1 MGWLPE
7 IASFIRDSPKR
18 RPFSD
23 AAKNKS
29 ARLGILAFETAKTM
43 SRLLSLY
50 KSLSDDEI
58 SRLKND
64 IVKSQGVAFLTS
76 SDEEFLLSL
85 ACAERL
91 EDLDRVA
98 AVVSRLGKK
107 CNESWLNR
115 FDLVFTDFK
124 LGIVDYGKLEYGSR
138 CAERKV
144 LKMEKLV
151 SPTACLHSALEVLT
165 EMEATEKK
173 LKQRKN
179 REDQLQDS
187 NPDLFDQKL
196 QNQRKEIHHLKAI
209 SLWRKTF
216 DKSISLMATIV
227 MVIYARIYYV
237 FKPYISVIPSISLLN
252 MACLQHQKE
261 FALFE
266 QIKEQ
271 IAPLPRH
278 TVTQLRPNKVRIYSR
293 KSDIMFNGCDSLGTD
308 TEKAMKN
315 SRVFHSA
322 GPSTV
327 GGSGLALHYANV
339 ILLVEKYLD
348 AAALMG
354 HQERESL
361 YQMLPE
367 NLKTLVKA
375 KLSKNMKSKESDEFL
390 AEGWRAAMVEILGWL
405 IPMANDTVRWQL
417 ERNVDKM
424 KFDSKPSVLLLQTLH
439 FADKVKTEAAI
450 AEVLVGLSCVYRFEN
465 RRLCVDSF
473 KE

>member
-23 AAKNKS
+23 AAKKKT
-29 ARLGILAFETAKTM
+29 ARLGILALETAKTM

-50 KSLSDDEI
+50 KSLSDEEL

-64 IVKSQGVAFLTS
+64 VVRSEGVAFLTS
-76 SDEEFLLSL
+76 SDEELLLSL

-98 AVVSRLGKK
+98 GVVSRLGEK
-107 CNESWLNR
+107 CSESWLNR

-124 LGIVDYGKLEYGSR
+124 LGVVDYGKLEYGSR
-138 CAERKV
+138 YAERKV

-165 EMEATEKK
+165 EMEVTERK

-179 REDQLQDS
+179 REGENQSQNS
-187 NPDLFDQKL
+187 NPDLFYQKL
-196 QNQRKEIHHLKAI
+196 EHQRKEIHHLKSI

-227 MVIYARIYYV
+227 MVIYTRIYFV
-237 FKPYISVIPSISLLN
+237 FKPYISVLPSISS
-252 MACLQHQKE
+252 QE
-261 FALFE
+261 FTLFQ
-266 QIKEQ
+266 QIKEH
-271 IAPLPRH
+271 IPPHSGH
-278 TVTQLRPNKVRIYSR
+278 TVTQLRPTKLRIFSR
-293 KSDIMFNGCDSLGTD
+293 KSDILFNDCDSF
-308 TEKAMKN
+308 AMKN
-315 SRVFHSA
+315 SRVFHAA

-348 AAALMG
+348 SSASMG
-354 HQERESL
+354 PQERESL
-361 YQMLPE
+361 YLMLPE
-367 NLKTLVKA
+367 NLKALVKA
-375 KLSKNMKSKESDEFL
+375 KLCKNMKSKESDEFL
-390 AEGWRAAMVEILGWL
+390 AEGWRAAMVEILKWL
-405 IPMANDTVRWQL
+405 IPMANDTVKWQL

-424 KFDSKPSVLLLQTLH
+424 KFDSKPLVLLLQTLH

-465 RRLCVDSF
+465 RRLCVDSC
-473 KE
+473 K